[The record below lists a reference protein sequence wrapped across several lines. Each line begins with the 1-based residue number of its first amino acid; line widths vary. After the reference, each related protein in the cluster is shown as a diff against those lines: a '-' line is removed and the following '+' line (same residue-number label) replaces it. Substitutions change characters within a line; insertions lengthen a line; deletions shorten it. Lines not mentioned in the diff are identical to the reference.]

1 MLLACAAEVAYT
13 TSSADQS
20 EYPISMTLLLVILI
34 RLLVPLTILKW
45 HLMGPLLSIAADASD
60 VVLFDALGGPS
71 YMGGAYHTVD
81 KLFDMYYLSFMLYV
95 SFRWTEPLEKQTAI
109 ILYGWRL
116 LGIAL
121 FEVTR
126 ARQLI
131 FLAPNIFENF
141 YLLVVGV
148 RRSSPQFRV
157 NNRDKLMVV
166 LLIVGVPKLI
176 QEYFMHYLE
185 FP

>member
-1 MLLACAAEVAYT
+1 
-13 TSSADQS
+13 
-20 EYPISMTLLLVILI
+20 MTLLLVILI

-81 KLFDMYYLSFMLYV
+81 KLFNMYYLSFMLYV

-121 FEVTR
+121 FEVTQ

-148 RRSSPQFRV
+148 RRFSPQFRV
-157 NNRDKLMVV
+157 NNRDRLMVV

-185 FP
+185 FLTWSYIKHTVLGWEQ